1 MKIIYKTNLKIGFHK
16 ITFLAIS
23 EIDLM
28 TKSLMVRYIKLPT
41 QLPDATVKEIK
52 PQHLIFIFFL
62 GSLSPFAYSP

>member
-28 TKSLMVRYIKLPT
+28 TKSLMVQYTKFPT
-41 QLPDATVKEIK
+41 QLPDATVKETK
-52 PQHLIFIFFL
+52 
-62 GSLSPFAYSP
+62 S